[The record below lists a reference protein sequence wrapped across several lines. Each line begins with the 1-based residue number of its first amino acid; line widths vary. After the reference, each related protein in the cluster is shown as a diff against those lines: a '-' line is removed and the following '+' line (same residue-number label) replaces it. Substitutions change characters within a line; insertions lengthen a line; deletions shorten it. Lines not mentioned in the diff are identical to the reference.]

1 MILRKNI
8 WKSLAIISLAL
19 NLVGCADPSAPTK
32 KGPAKVKVSA
42 KAFDVL
48 GATSGENDL
57 DFEQIAQGDL
67 ILEETG
73 KIQKGFFHMDYSE
86 VGMAS
91 WYGPGFHG
99 KKTASGHK
107 YDQTQYTAAHR
118 DLPLHSV
125 ARVINLENQR
135 SVLVVISDRGPYS
148 KSNRIIDVS
157 KKAAQDLGIVNKG
170 IAKVRVEYLHDE
182 TMQLMS
188 KFSPHKQARL
198 NAAINKA
205 LIKHVTDA
213 NKAAAQNKG

>member
-73 KIQKGFFHMDYSE
+73 KIQ
-86 VGMAS
+86 
-91 WYGPGFHG
+91 
-99 KKTASGHK
+99 
-107 YDQTQYTAAHR
+107 
-118 DLPLHSV
+118 LL
-125 ARVINLENQR
+125 
-135 SVLVVISDRGPYS
+135 
-148 KSNRIIDVS
+148 
-157 KKAAQDLGIVNKG
+157 
-170 IAKVRVEYLHDE
+170 
-182 TMQLMS
+182 
-188 KFSPHKQARL
+188 
-198 NAAINKA
+198 
-205 LIKHVTDA
+205 
-213 NKAAAQNKG
+213 